1 MNKVVGF
8 FVILSAASIFKS
20 CENVQK
26 FDPQFFQNIS
36 NDIHET
42 LSKVFEKL
50 LLPDQ
55 LQEADRFRLLWIMHN
70 NMNSIAQNYFKIYID
85 IVNASKVVNKTV
97 NSLST
102 LNKVIEE
109 MAQEEN
115 VITVFNSTDVL
126 NLTRHV
132 ASHEASMVFISDFIK
147 KFENFSIS
155 DILTKAIDVSSYK
168 TKPKRNKSSKRNR
181 YKRKRRNLKL
191 WRKYYRI
198 ICVTQTLNNTNAL
211 AWP

>member
-1 MNKVVGF
+1 MNKVAGLFIIF
-8 FVILSAASIFKS
+8 FAVSIFKS

-36 NDIHET
+36 NDIHDT
-42 LSKVFEKL
+42 LSRVFGEL
-50 LLPDQ
+50 QLPDQ

-70 NMNSIAQNYFKIYID
+70 NMNSIAQNYFKIYIE

-102 LNKVIEE
+102 LNNVIEE

-115 VITVFNSTDVL
+115 VKTVRNSTDVF

-132 ASHEASMVFISDFIK
+132 ASHEASMMFISDFTK
-147 KFENFSIS
+147 KFENFSIA
-155 DILTKAIDVSSYK
+155 DILNKAVDLTSYK
-168 TKPKRNKSSKRNR
+168 TKPKRIKSSKRNR

-191 WRKYYRI
+191 WREYNRI
-198 ICVTQTLNNTNAL
+198 ICCNTNL
-211 AWP
+211 